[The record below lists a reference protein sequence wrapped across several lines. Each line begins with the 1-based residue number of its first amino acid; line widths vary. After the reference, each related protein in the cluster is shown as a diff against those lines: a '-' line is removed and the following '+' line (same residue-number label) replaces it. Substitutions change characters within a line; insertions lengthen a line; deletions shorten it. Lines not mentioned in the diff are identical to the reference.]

1 LVDRLAVVGAVRDH
15 ARDAALRLPEQGW
28 RPDCVIRV
36 AIRQHMRGDLAGAG
50 INGEMQLAP
59 VPACSTMLL
68 GIPLALAKQLQPGA
82 VEHEVNK
89 VIMPREAGD
98 RRTRD
103 HAGTAWCGPGR
114 TAQGRASAA
123 RTG

>member
-1 LVDRLAVVGAVRDH
+1 
-15 ARDAALRLPEQGW
+15 LPEQGW

-68 GIPLALAKQLQPGA
+68 GIPSPWPNSCNPVLSS
-82 VEHEVNK
+82 
-89 VIMPREAGD
+89 
-98 RRTRD
+98 TR
-103 HAGTAWCGPGR
+103 
-114 TAQGRASAA
+114 
-123 RTG
+123 